1 MEGVNVNELKHNYVN
16 EYIAQVFLHLFLG
29 LFLTGV
35 VSFLSFKS
43 GLTLWLAQFGIWA
56 FLIIGIF
63 AFILVL
69 AQSFLAKNIAIS
81 ALLYYLFSIVE
92 GVSISPIFYA
102 YTGSDI
108 SLAFVITSLLFLGLY
123 FIAKSNVVN
132 LRKMGTILLVAL
144 IVGVIG
150 SLINLFLKNSLVD
163 LIITWFLI
171 FVFMGLTIYDL
182 QTLEE
187 LAETRNPFF
196 GALSLYLD
204 IINLFLLI
212 LKVIGNDEE

>member
-16 EYIAQVFLHLFLG
+16 EYVAQVFLHLFLG